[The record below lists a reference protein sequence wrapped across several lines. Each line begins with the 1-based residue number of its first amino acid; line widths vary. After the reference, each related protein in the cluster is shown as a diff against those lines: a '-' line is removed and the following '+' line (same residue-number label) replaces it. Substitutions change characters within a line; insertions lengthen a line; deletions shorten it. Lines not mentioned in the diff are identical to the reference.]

1 MAKRTE
7 LEAAQTSLAEAIVG
21 LRAARERMSGHLALQ
36 PRADR
41 AVRAAEALA
50 SDLADT
56 LRALAQGDDDVPP
69 GAPG

>member
-7 LEAAQTSLAEAIVG
+7 LEAAQSSLADAIVG
-21 LRAARERMSGHLALQ
+21 LRTARERVSGHLALQ

-56 LRALAQGDDDVPP
+56 LRALPNDSDDLS
-69 GAPG
+69 

>member
-1 MAKRTE
+1 MMKRTE

-21 LRAARERMSGHLALQ
+21 LRAARERVSGHLALQ

-56 LRALAQGDDDVPP
+56 LRALPASDADERP
-69 GAPG
+69 

>member
-1 MAKRTE
+1 MANRAQ

-21 LRAARERMSGHLALQ
+21 LRAARERMSGHLELQ

-56 LRALAQGDDDVPP
+56 LRALGQDDDDAPA
-69 GAPG
+69 GAPR

>member
-7 LEAAQTSLAEAIVG
+7 LEAAQSSLADAIVG
-21 LRAARERMSGHLALQ
+21 LRAARERVSGHLALQ

-56 LRALAQGDDDVPP
+56 LGALPNDGDDPS
-69 GAPG
+69 

>member
-1 MAKRTE
+1 MPKRTE
-7 LEAAQTSLAEAIVG
+7 LEAAQTSLADAIVG
-21 LRAARERMSGHLALQ
+21 LRAARERVSGHVELQ

-56 LRALAQGDDDVPP
+56 LQALPTDGDEPS
-69 GAPG
+69 

>member
-1 MAKRTE
+1 MVKRAE
-7 LEAAQTSLAEAIVG
+7 LEAAQTSLADAIVG
-21 LRAARERMSGHLALQ
+21 LRSARQRMAGHLELQ

-56 LRALAQGDDDVPP
+56 LHALAPDASDDPR
-69 GAPG
+69 

>member
-1 MAKRTE
+1 MVKRAE
-7 LEAAQTSLAEAIVG
+7 LEAAQASLADAIVG
-21 LRAARERMSGHLALQ
+21 LRSARERVAGHLELQ

-56 LRALAQGDDDVPP
+56 LYALGRDAGD
-69 GAPG
+69 GRS

>member
-1 MAKRTE
+1 MVKRRE
-7 LEAAQTSLAEAIVG
+7 LEAAQTSLADAIVG
-21 LRAARERMSGHLALQ
+21 LRTARERVSGHLELQ

-56 LRALAQGDDDVPP
+56 LRALVPGDGDELS
-69 GAPG
+69 